1 MYVLDHWLS
10 SIQNETILKND
21 ILFFNQYM
29 TKNLYHSRIKLS
41 FHIKKTQLNRF
52 KNQKKLFKDM
62 LLVSFTIRYGSI
74 EIKMIFFSQFEF
86 SKINCQFVSIW
97 SAKLGFVYN
106 SALLRSKCKQTADN
120 CTQNCVGGINI
131 TEIISENQRKFCR
144 LVDFGLYCFSSCHF
158 VS

>member
-1 MYVLDHWLS
+1 MALILDHLLS

-74 EIKMIFFSQFEF
+74 EIKMIFFFHNLNF
-86 SKINCQFVSIW
+86 KKSIVN
-97 SAKLGFVYN
+97 FVYY
-106 SALLRSKCKQTADN
+106 LVDTKIKCKQTAD
-120 CTQNCVGGINI
+120 
-131 TEIISENQRKFCR
+131 K
-144 LVDFGLYCFSSCHF
+144 
-158 VS
+158 

>member
-1 MYVLDHWLS
+1 MIYF
-10 SIQNETILKND
+10 
-21 ILFFNQYM
+21 FFNQYM
-29 TKNLYHSRIKLS
+29 TNNLYHSRIKLS
-41 FHIKKTQLNRF
+41 FHIKKTQLNWLRT
-52 KNQKKLFKDM
+52 KKTFKDM

-86 SKINCQFVSIW
+86 SKINSQFAKA
-97 SAKLGFVYN
+97 AKLGFVYN

-144 LVDFGLYCFSSCHF
+144 FVDFGLYCFSSCHF
-158 VS
+158 VL